1 MAKATKQ
8 GRALAMKLNPFLGT
22 TVEIVEVCSLIA
34 RHAATYQAIQEA
46 RCSVPMTDSQL
57 DWTERREQQIERR
70 IRALVERLP
79 HTDEGPIRA
88 RFSGDPRGWCVQLV
102 LPGSLASHHEG
113 WGRDG
118 IFARTER

>member
-1 MAKATKQ
+1 MPNITKQ
-8 GRALAMKLNPFLGT
+8 GRALATKLNPFIGTTGEILGT
-22 TVEIVEVCSLIA
+22 CSLVA

-46 RCSVPMTDSQL
+46 RCSVLMNDRQL
-57 DWTERREQQIERR
+57 DWMERREQQIERR
-70 IRALVERLP
+70 IVALVESLP

-102 LPGSLASHHEG
+102 LPGSLAVHHEG

-118 IFARTER
+118 IFARTA